1 MILGSGQKPLMENLC
16 RKVDGNMKKYI
27 RQEIEVTEYEGF
39 RLNGELLQPL
49 ITSLAS
55 QYKIC

>member
-16 RKVDGNMKKYI
+16 REVDGNMKKYI
-27 RQEIEVTEYEGF
+27 RQEIEVTEYEGI

-49 ITSLAS
+49 ITYLAS